1 MSAVFFSIGR
11 EDVDDLVSLLR
22 ELSTG
27 QSSQTGGPSE
37 SDAEDQH
44 SLYCPCAMHLNL
56 ETPAAAASSRGKPL
70 TTDQLITEVDYKSKP
85 SRDLW
90 EYGCDNSRACAP
102 YLDSLLPDEAPIIG
116 DISKAKMKAAE
127 IWGTYMRRN
136 ADVTVESSGT
146 PEELHINTLYNAN
159 SEFPLWLASAKPRL
173 GQLYI
178 KEIRAFTKA
187 FKPKSKKL
195 AGMLASGRW
204 VGENEKMNVVSGMHC
219 TIAHRNLIRERFTRR
234 TEMLVAFQRASRD
247 SVRSQQ
253 SNGTGRVLVRR

>member
-136 ADVTVESSGT
+136 ADVTGRRVGVLRNGTFVNRHPRQETFVADPQWSLLELQKNYTSFVDEVLENVGRSVEQRRIHFTTPIQNFPSGLPPQSLDWDSYISRKSGT
-146 PEELHINTLYNAN
+146 D
-159 SEFPLWLASAKPRL
+159 KPD
-173 GQLYI
+173 
-178 KEIRAFTKA
+178 ESDPTDDFSAFTKA
-187 FKPKSKKL
+187 FKPKSKK
-195 AGMLASGRW
+195 
-204 VGENEKMNVVSGMHC
+204 
-219 TIAHRNLIRERFTRR
+219 
-234 TEMLVAFQRASRD
+234 
-247 SVRSQQ
+247 
-253 SNGTGRVLVRR
+253 VRRAFE